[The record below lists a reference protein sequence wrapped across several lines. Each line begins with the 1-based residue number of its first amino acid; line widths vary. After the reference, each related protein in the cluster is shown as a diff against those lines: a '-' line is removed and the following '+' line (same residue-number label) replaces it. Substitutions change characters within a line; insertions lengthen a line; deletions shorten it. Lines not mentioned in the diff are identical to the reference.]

1 MNYFGELRSNKGD
14 LVRGRRLGRPGAQ
27 RPDPGE
33 VFKSILK
40 INEKFTI
47 FRKIPMLDNFYRKC
61 FHLFKKLKS
70 LSNFSRKSG
79 KNLEICISKG
89 LAVEPPSE
97 HSEFIK
103 NLGQDSMAIFEN
115 VNGNFAMCSKDF
127 HNFVV
132 LFCKNLEKTLEIFRN
147 MNLEF
152 IKNLLNK
159 IKEACNFFEYF
170 HELRDKFLISFF
182 FFGAKPIKI

>member
-79 KNLEICISKG
+79 KNLELCISKG

-97 HSEFIK
+97 HS
-103 NLGQDSMAIFEN
+103 
-115 VNGNFAMCSKDF
+115 
-127 HNFVV
+127 
-132 LFCKNLEKTLEIFRN
+132 
-147 MNLEF
+147 EF